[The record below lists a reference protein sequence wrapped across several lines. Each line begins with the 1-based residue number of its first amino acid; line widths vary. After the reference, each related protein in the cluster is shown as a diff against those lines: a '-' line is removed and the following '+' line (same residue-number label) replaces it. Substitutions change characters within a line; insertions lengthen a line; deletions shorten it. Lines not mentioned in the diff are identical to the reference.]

1 MFADVV
7 FPLRLS
13 PLTYK
18 VPHGAPSDLK
28 GRIVRAP
35 LMNTSKLG
43 LVVEVRETSSDDTIK
58 TKELLSVHD
67 TFASSDYLAFIKWLS
82 EYYLSPLGVALK
94 SSFFEEAV
102 TELSAIKKRA
112 RARLTSPACQKISPA
127 PDGSVS
133 PSVVARV
140 LEGVK
145 EREIGRASCRE
156 RVLEAV

>member
-18 VPHGAPSDLK
+18 VPDGEPSDLK

-35 LMNTSKLG
+35 LMNGSKLG
-43 LVVEVRETSSDDTIK
+43 VVVEVRENSTDDKIK
-58 TKELLSVHD
+58 TKELISVHNA
-67 TFASSDYLAFIKWLS
+67 FASPDYLQFIKWLS

-102 TELSAIKKRA
+102 ADLSAAKKRA
-112 RARLTSPACQKISPA
+112 RTKLTP
-127 PDGSVS
+127 
-133 PSVVARV
+133 
-140 LEGVK
+140 
-145 EREIGRASCRE
+145 ASCTE
-156 RVLEAV
+156 IAVEPAGTFIASPRKL